1 MGAKHSTTRK
11 KRSSPSQVGESARRK
26 AAGVAGNPQALLN
39 TTKKKSTGTKRNPYF
54 ADSHATERRSL
65 QGALARRGQV
75 RKPVVA
81 QAARAPATGL
91 KRTQPPPWGGG
102 RRRKTRRG
110 GGRRR
115 RRRTRRRRRRRR
127 TRHRR
132 RRRRTRHRRRRRRTR
147 HRRRRRR
154 TRHRRRRRRTRHRR
168 RRRR

>member
-81 QAARAPATGL
+81 QPARPGATWQTTGL
-91 KRTQPPPWGGG
+91 KRTQSAPLGGG

-110 GGRRR
+110 GG
-115 RRRTRRRRRRRR
+115 RRRRRR

-132 RRRRTRHRRRRRRTR
+132 RRRRTRHRRRRRR
-147 HRRRRRR
+147 
-154 TRHRRRRRRTRHRR
+154 
-168 RRRR
+168 

>member
-11 KRSSPSQVGESARRK
+11 KRSSPSQVGESARRA
-26 AAGVAGNPQALLN
+26 AAGVAGNPRTLLN
-39 TTKKKSTGTKRNPYF
+39 TTKKKSTGTKRNPYLF
-54 ADSHATERRSL
+54 DSHASERRSL

-81 QAARAPATGL
+81 QPARAPATWRTTGL
-91 KRTQPPPWGGG
+91 KRTQSAPWGGG

-115 RRRTRRRRRRRR
+115 KTRRGGGRRRRRR

-132 RRRRTRHRRRRRRTR
+132 RRRRTRHRRRRRR
-147 HRRRRRR
+147 RRR
-154 TRHRRRRRRTRHRR
+154 
-168 RRRR
+168 